1 MVGLDVLLSTLAND
15 QPLVA
20 QKITKLLI
28 PSYFPSKVPVEEA
41 CSRCIT
47 LIKRSPMAG
56 ARFCEFAVS
65 EGASLKSLMELVR
78 VFISLILSPDKLDA
92 DQMEGLLVAAS
103 YLCNSLASEPCYK
116 HALNKLL
123 DGEKVKFL
131 FAAASTAC
139 AQSSVIK
146 IVSTISPD
154 DAAGLFEECMGLV
167 TNCSGISDNV
177 EMQAEVRSAHKLF
190 LSCDGFDDMFEAL
203 TVRLQKTAYRCH
215 IKFGTEIPKNSFSST
230 KRKKSM
236 SSGKISAKWK
246 CVGGKKAFDFE
257 KDYSIAVGI
266 AWQIRDL
273 LTSEDSRKAILGS
286 QTLELSFIALK
297 IISEVS
303 IVQCMHCEYM
313 DTSPILAYT
322 VLALHMTLQNVS
334 INSQKDCGTRNSST
348 DSSRSL
354 LEASIFNLFLM
365 LVLNTQKYVVADGLL
380 SPNPIFCFS

>member
-1 MVGLDVLLSTLAND
+1 MVGLDVLLTTLAND

-47 LIKRSPMAG
+47 LMKRSPMAG

-65 EGASLKSLMELVR
+65 EGASLKSLMELFR
-78 VFISLILSPDKLDA
+78 VFISLILSPDKLDSN
-92 DQMEGLLVAAS
+92 QMEGLLVAAS
-103 YLCNSLASEPCYK
+103 YLCNSLASEPCHK
-116 HALNKLL
+116 RALNKLL

-177 EMQAEVRSAHKLF
+177 ERQAEVRSAHKLF

-215 IKFGTEIPKNSFSST
+215 IKFGTAIPKNSFSSI

-273 LTSEDSRKAILGS
+273 LISEDSRKAILGS

-334 INSQKDCGTRNSST
+334 INSQKDCGTRNNST

-354 LEASIFNLFLM
+354 LEASIFNAGFEH
-365 LVLNTQKYVVADGLL
+365 
-380 SPNPIFCFS
+380 SEICC